1 MRNPI
6 KQNKA
11 KKLLKILALVIILTT
26 INSRVVKAV
35 DDTVISNE
43 NWNKWQEIDYWEW
56 HTRTTTNDKAYNGE
70 HIVFENDVI
79 NFYGY
84 GQTSYKDFLYKEYTN
99 SGKKTFK
106 FILDESKA
114 NYHSLDGSGFIF
126 NASKINDKLSGY
138 IILFKEKTVC
148 LYRLDDVDINTFET
162 TPNTTMDTYG
172 KLIETKDKSDNT
184 IRNLVIEVTPTN
196 IKVTEGGTEIFNV
209 NLDYSIHT
217 GESFGLIS
225 SYAQHDC
232 NILSTIEFYELKII
246 LEDYKISV
254 LNTDLSDTPI
264 QGGYFELKNENGEI
278 VKEGET
284 NSDGIFSIEGVKAGI
299 YTLQQKNQ
307 PEGYILN
314 DTIYKFKLTNEGKI
328 VDIDTGEEIN
338 LVVKN
343 EKIEEENINENPDTN
358 TIPNTN
364 SSLNNKNDTTK
375 SSIPIPNAGEK
386 GWVLF
391 IAIGLIVI
399 FGVYIVI
406 KLKEYKI
413 VK

>member
-1 MRNPI
+1 MTNNI
-6 KQNKA
+6 KKI
-11 KKLLKILALVIILTT
+11 LKILVLLIIIT
-26 INSRVVKAV
+26 ISNCVVAKAV

-43 NWNKWQEIDYWEW
+43 NWNKWQERDYWEW

-70 HIVFENDVI
+70 HIVFENDTI
-79 NFYGY
+79 KFYGY

-99 SGKKTFK
+99 PGKKIFK

-126 NASKINDKLSGY
+126 NASKINDKISGY
-138 IILFKEKTVC
+138 VILFKEKTVC
-148 LYRLDDVDINTFET
+148 LYRLDDVDINKFET
-162 TPNTTMDTYG
+162 TSETTIDTYG
-172 KLIETKDKSDNT
+172 KLLETKNKSDIA
-184 IRNLVIEVTPTN
+184 IRNLVIEVTPRN
-196 IKVTEGGTEIFNV
+196 VKVTEAGTEIFNL

-232 NILSTIEFYELKII
+232 NILSTIEFYELKIV
-246 LEDYKISV
+246 LEDYKISI
-254 LNTDLSDTPI
+254 LNTDLNNSPI

-278 VKEGET
+278 VKEGES
-284 NSDGIFSIEGVKAGI
+284 NSDGIFSIKGVKEGI
-299 YTLQQKNQ
+299 YTLQQTKQ

-328 VDIDTGEEIN
+328 VDVNTGKETS

-343 EKIEEENINENPDTN
+343 KKIEEENITEKPIAN
-358 TIPNTN
+358 TNTN
-364 SSLNNKNDTTK
+364 SILNNKNDTTK
-375 SSIPIPNAGEK
+375 SSIPIPNTGEK

-391 IAIGLIVI
+391 IAIAFITI
-399 FGVYIVI
+399 SGVYFVI
-406 KLKEYKI
+406 KLKEYRI

>member
-1 MRNPI
+1 MTNTI
-6 KQNKA
+6 KKI
-11 KKLLKILALVIILTT
+11 LKILVLLIIIT
-26 INSRVVKAV
+26 ISNCVVVKAV

-43 NWNKWQEIDYWEW
+43 NWNKWQERDYWEW
-56 HTRTTTNDKAYNGE
+56 HTRTTKNDKSYNGE
-70 HIVFENDVI
+70 HIVFENDTI
-79 NFYGY
+79 KFYGY

-99 SGKKTFK
+99 PGKKIFK

-148 LYRLDDVDINTFET
+148 LYRLDDVDINKLET
-162 TPNTTMDTYG
+162 TSETTIDTYG
-172 KLIETKDKSDNT
+172 KLLETKDKSDID
-184 IRNLVIEVTPTN
+184 IRNLVIEVTPRN
-196 IKVTEGGTEIFNV
+196 VKVTEAGIEIFNV

-232 NILSTIEFYELKII
+232 NILSTIEFYELKIV
-246 LEDYKISV
+246 LEDYKISA
-254 LNTDLSDTPI
+254 LNTDLNNSPI

-278 VKEGET
+278 VKEGKT
-284 NSDGIFSIEGVKAGI
+284 NSDGIFNIEGVKEGI
-299 YTLQQKNQ
+299 YTLQQTKQ

-328 VDIDTGEEIN
+328 VDVDTGKETS

-343 EKIEEENINENPDTN
+343 KKIGEENITEKPTDKPIVN
-358 TIPNTN
+358 TNTN
-364 SSLNNKNDTTK
+364 SILNNKNDTTK

-391 IAIGLIVI
+391 IAIAFITI
-399 FGVYIVI
+399 FGVYFVI
-406 KLKEYKI
+406 KLKEYRI